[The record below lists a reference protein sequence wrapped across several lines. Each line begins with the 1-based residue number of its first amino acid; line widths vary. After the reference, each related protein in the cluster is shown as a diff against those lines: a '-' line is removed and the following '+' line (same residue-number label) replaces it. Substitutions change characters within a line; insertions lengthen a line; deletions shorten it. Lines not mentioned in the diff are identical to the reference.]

1 MAVPDSKEGT
11 TGVAVQSYYKGT
23 DGRWYSLESGNNGN
37 FWRANGAEPGFPY
50 KKLDNPPAEAPASP
64 SSSTASGS
72 DPNNP
77 SSSNTSLLTPALKPK
92 GTTSS
97 SSLRYPDDI
106 AVTGESH
113 YVLFTFKK
121 YTPPFSAKA
130 QSSNTSAANALIAY
144 NRSTNN
150 LEDADHPQILL
161 YMPEGVAASYKTNWD
176 GKAFGNVAAG
186 ILRTAG
192 KAAEGNYIAAIK
204 QIKDTGEQAV
214 KNATATLG
222 AAGIS
227 ALAKTLTK
235 DSIGVQDIFSSIGG
249 AILNPNVEL
258 IFGGN
263 ELRTLQLTFKM
274 VPYNKTEAETIDTI
288 VKTFKKAM
296 LPKLN
301 HQNSGTFWGA
311 LAGTASSSYQSQNEY
326 GSGFIGVPDL
336 VQISFM
342 RGGTEN
348 KKVTKYKVCSITDF
362 DVNYSPDGV
371 YAVGPD
377 GYPVATEIRVNFME
391 TKLVYNEDIDS
402 GY

>member
-11 TGVAVQSYYKGT
+11 AGVAVQSYYKGT

-50 KKLDNPPAEAPASP
+50 TKIDPPADAPASP
-64 SSSTASGS
+64 AGSTGS
-72 DPNNP
+72 TTPNT
-77 SSSNTSLLTPALKPK
+77 NTTLLTPAVAPK
-92 GTTSS
+92 GSG
-97 SSLRYPDDI
+97 SLRYPDD
-106 AVTGESH
+106 VSTTGESH

-130 QSSNTSAANALIAY
+130 QASNTSAGNALVAY

-150 LEDADHPQILL
+150 LEDAEHPQILL

-176 GKAFGNVAAG
+176 GKGFGNVAAG
-186 ILRTAG
+186 ILRSAG
-192 KAAEGNYIAAIK
+192 QAAKDNYIEAIK
-204 QIKDTGEQAV
+204 SIGSTAEQTV
-214 KNATATLG
+214 KNATSILG
-222 AAGIS
+222 AKGIS
-227 ALAKTLTK
+227 AIAKSLTK
-235 DSIGVQDIFSSIGG
+235 DSIGVQDIFSGIGG

-258 IFGGN
+258 IFGGHD
-263 ELRTLQLTFKM
+263 LRTLQLTFKM
-274 VPYNKTEAETIDTI
+274 VPYNKTEAQTIDTI
-288 VKTFKKAM
+288 VQTFKKAM

-311 LAGTASSSYQSQNEY
+311 LAGSASSSFKSQNEY

-348 KKVTKYKVCSITDF
+348 SRVTKYKVCSITDF

-391 TKLVYNEDIDS
+391 SKLVYNEDIEK
-402 GY
+402 GF

>member
-1 MAVPDSKEGT
+1 MAVPDSLEGT
-11 TGVAVQSYYKGT
+11 TGIDVQSYYKGT
-23 DGRWYSLESGNNGN
+23 DGRWYTLLYGRNGN

-50 KKLDNPPAEAPASP
+50 KKIDNPPADAPASP
-64 SSSTASGS
+64 SSTTA
-72 DPNNP
+72 P

-92 GTTSS
+92 GSTSS

-121 YTPPFSAKA
+121 YTPPFSKTA
-130 QSSNTSAANALIAY
+130 QSSVGSSATAVTAY
-144 NRSTNN
+144 NAQTNN
-150 LEDADHPQILL
+150 LEDSGLPQVLL

-186 ILRTAG
+186 MLRTAG
-192 KAAEGNYIAAIK
+192 QVANNDYLKALSSISSTAE
-204 QIKDTGEQAV
+204 QTL
-214 KNATATLG
+214 KNASATLG
-222 AAGIS
+222 AKGVS
-227 ALAKTLTK
+227 ALIKAATK

-258 IFGGN
+258 IFGGS

-274 VPYNKTEAETIDTI
+274 VPYNKTEAQTIDKI
-288 VKTFKKAM
+288 VKTFKEAM

-301 HQNSGTFWGA
+301 LGESGEFWGILSGTNKKESEA
-311 LAGTASSSYQSQNEY
+311 STAY

-348 KKVTKYKVCSITDF
+348 NRVSKYKVCSITDF

-391 TKLVYNEDIDS
+391 TKLVYKEDIDS